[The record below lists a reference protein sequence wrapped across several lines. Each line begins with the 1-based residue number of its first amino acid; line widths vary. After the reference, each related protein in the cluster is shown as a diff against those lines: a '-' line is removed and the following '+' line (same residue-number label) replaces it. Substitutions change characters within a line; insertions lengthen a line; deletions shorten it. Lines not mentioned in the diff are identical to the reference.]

1 MNEPRHDG
9 APAAMRRIRLIAR
22 HTLGEALYL
31 RLALL
36 LGLTGAGLI
45 GVALWLR
52 EFNFGGAELAF
63 IGDFGLGVLGL
74 FGTLVAVLAA
84 AQLFFRDIE
93 GGAACCVLTRPVRR
107 WEYLAGKFAGVAG
120 LLALF
125 TAALGLLLAS
135 LLVWRGAQLG
145 TAPLTVRLLLC
156 ACATQWLKSTLAAAM
171 TLLVCS
177 YAGSALFASC
187 AGFLLTLVAHLRP
200 LADEGGL
207 DWLRV
212 WPNLALFDTGSLLAV
227 GQSPSGAWL
236 LSLAAYWAGYV
247 LLFGVVTSL
256 VFKRREL

>member
-1 MNEPRHDG
+1 MNESRHHG
-9 APAAMRRIRLIAR
+9 IAASLRRLRLIAR
-22 HTLGEALYL
+22 HTLGEALQL
-31 RLALL
+31 RLTLL

-45 GVALWLR
+45 GGAFWLR
-52 EFNFGGAELAF
+52 EFNFGRAELKF
-63 IGDFGLGVLGL
+63 IGDFGLGVLGF

-84 AQLFFRDIE
+84 AHLFFREIG
-93 GGAACCVLTRPVRR
+93 GGAACWVLARPVRR

-125 TAALGLLLAS
+125 TAALGLLLAG

-145 TAPLTVRLLLC
+145 AAPLAVRLFLC
-156 ACATQWLKSTLAAAM
+156 ACAVLWLKTTLIAAM

-212 WPNLALFDTGSLLAV
+212 WPNLALFDGGALLAA

-236 LSLAAYWAGYV
+236 LGLAAYWAGYL
-247 LLFGVVTSL
+247 LLFGAVTAYA
-256 VFKRREL
+256 FQRREL

>member
-1 MNEPRHDG
+1 MNDTRHNGPG
-9 APAAMRRIRLIAR
+9 ASLRRIRLIAR
-22 HTLGEALYL
+22 NTLGEAIHL
-31 RLALL
+31 RLTLL

-45 GVALWLR
+45 GGARWLR
-52 EFNFGGAELAF
+52 VFNFGGAELGF
-63 IGDFGLGVLGL
+63 IGDFGLGVLGF
-74 FGTLVAVLAA
+74 FGTLVAVLAVA
-84 AQLFFRDIE
+84 HLFFRDLE

-125 TAALGLLLAS
+125 TAALGLLLAG
-135 LLVWRGAQLG
+135 LLFWRGAQLG
-145 TAPLTVRLLLC
+145 AAPPAVRLFLL
-156 ACATQWLKSTLAAAM
+156 ACGVQWLKSTLVAAM

-187 AGFLLTLVAHLRP
+187 AGFLLTLAAHLRP

-212 WPNLALFDTGSLLAV
+212 WPNLALFDSGSMLAA
-227 GQSPSGAWL
+227 GQSSPGAWL

-247 LLFGVVTSL
+247 LLFGAITTYA
-256 VFKRREL
+256 FNRREL